1 MPYFHLTDKRSDAH
15 RSVEG
20 WPLKAHTGR
29 GHSLRRVESPGPV
42 QSETGR
48 QRRQLRS
55 DPAPLSSQVPDGG
68 GWRVPMLQAG
78 RGTGGTTWCDSG
90 AEQVG
95 EVLTRA
101 LVANWP
107 PVSDW
112 VTKSKKI
119 RTSQQR
125 NLTGQLTQAPMHTHV
140 QTSQKH
146 KHTWS

>member
-1 MPYFHLTDKRSDAH
+1 
-15 RSVEG
+15 
-20 WPLKAHTGR
+20 
-29 GHSLRRVESPGPV
+29 
-42 QSETGR
+42 
-48 QRRQLRS
+48 
-55 DPAPLSSQVPDGG
+55 
-68 GWRVPMLQAG
+68 MLQAG
-78 RGTGGTTWCDSG
+78 RGPGGTTWCDSG

-101 LVANWP
+101 LIANWP

-146 KHTWS
+146 KHTWG